1 MRTVTARHARRAGTL
16 RGMSSQTWR
25 TPAIILA
32 CGCIIMCISFGIRA
46 GFGLFLQPI
55 SLEHGWGREVFSFAI
70 ALQNLMWGALGAVAG
85 GLADRYGPGRVVAI
99 GAICYILGLIGLAY
113 IDTPLLLHLNSGL
126 LLGGALGGTSFG
138 IILAVIGRTVAP
150 ERRSLAMGVATAA
163 GSFGQFLL
171 LPITQA
177 LISTFDWHTAL
188 LVLAGIAAL
197 IIPLSLA
204 LVGDPAAGSGAKQ
217 QSIGEAL
224 REALGEKGF
233 HLLFWGYFVCG
244 FHIAMLTVH
253 LPAFVTDAGLS
264 AAHGMTALALIGLFN
279 VIGTFGA
286 GWLGGRFSK
295 KYLLS
300 TIYSIR
306 AVLISMLVFLP
317 LTPVVL
323 YLFAVGIGL
332 LWLGTVPLTNGLVG
346 QIFGMRYAAMLAS
359 IVFFGHQIGSFVG
372 VWLAG
377 YLYDTTGS
385 YAGAFMASI
394 GLGVFAALVNLPVN
408 EKPLAERAKHAAAVA

>member
-1 MRTVTARHARRAGTL
+1 MEKT
-16 RGMSSQTWR
+16 SWR
-25 TPAIILA
+25 TPAIVLA
-32 CGCIIMCISFGIRA
+32 AGCAIMCISFGIRA

-55 SLEHGWGREVFSFAI
+55 SLEYGWGREVFSLSI

-85 GLADRYGPGRVVAI
+85 GLADRYGPGRVVAA
-99 GAICYILGLIGLAY
+99 GAVCYILGLIGMSY
-113 IDTPLLLHLNSGL
+113 IATPWLLHVNSGL

-150 ERRSLAMGVATAA
+150 ERRSMAMGVATAA

-171 LPITQA
+171 LPLTQA
-177 LISTFDWHTAL
+177 LIASLNWHVAL

-204 LVGDPAAGSGAKQ
+204 LVANPAAGTAAKQ
-217 QSIGEAL
+217 QSIAEAL
-224 REALGEKGF
+224 REAMGEKGF

-253 LPAFVTDAGLS
+253 LPAFVTDQGLS
-264 AAHGMTALALIGLFN
+264 PAHGMTALALIGLFN
-279 VIGTFGA
+279 VIGTFGS

-306 AVLISMLVFLP
+306 ALLISMLVFLP
-317 LTPVVL
+317 LTPLTL
-323 YLFAVGIGL
+323 YIFACGIGL

-372 VWLAG
+372 VWGAG
-377 YLYDTTGS
+377 YLYDHTGS
-385 YAGAFMASI
+385 YSGAFIASI
-394 GLGVFAALVNLPVN
+394 GLGIFAALVNLPVN
-408 EKPLAERAKHAAAVA
+408 EEPLAERRAAAAAA

>member
-1 MRTVTARHARRAGTL
+1 MNPA
-16 RGMSSQTWR
+16 SWR
-25 TPAIILA
+25 TPAVVLA
-32 CGCIIMCISFGIRA
+32 CGALIMLISFGIRA

-55 SLEHGWGREVFSFAI
+55 SLEYGWGREVFSFSI
-70 ALQNLMWGALGAVAG
+70 ALQNLMWGALGALAG
-85 GLADRYGPGRVVAI
+85 GFADRYGPGRVVAA
-99 GAICYILGLIGLAY
+99 GALCYILGLVGLAY
-113 IDTPLLLHLNSGL
+113 ISTPLLMHLNAAL

-138 IILAVIGRTVAP
+138 IILAVIGRSVAP
-150 ERRSLAMGVATAA
+150 ERRSLSMGIATAA

-171 LPITQA
+171 LPLTQF
-177 LISTFDWHTAL
+177 LISRFDWHVAL
-188 LVLAGIAAL
+188 LILAGVAAL
-197 IIPLSLA
+197 IIPLCLA
-204 LVGDPAAGSGAKQ
+204 LAGNPAPAGAARQ

-224 REALGEKGF
+224 REALREKGF

-253 LPAFVTDAGLS
+253 LPSFVTDAGLS

-300 TIYSIR
+300 TIYSVR
-306 AVLISMLVFLP
+306 AVLIAMLVFFP
-317 LTPVVL
+317 LSPVIL
-323 YLFAVGIGL
+323 YVFACGIGL

-385 YAGAFMASI
+385 YSGAFIASI
-394 GLGVFAALVNLPVN
+394 ALGVFAALVNLPVN
-408 EKPLAERAKHAAAVA
+408 EKPLVERRPAVA

>member
-1 MRTVTARHARRAGTL
+1 MQNV
-16 RGMSSQTWR
+16 SWR
-25 TPAIILA
+25 TPLVVLV
-32 CGCIIMCISFGIRA
+32 CGCLIMTISFGIRA
-46 GFGLFLQPI
+46 GFGLFLQPM
-55 SLEHGWGREVFSFAI
+55 SLEYGWGREVFSFAI
-70 ALQNLMWGALGAVAG
+70 ALQNLMWGALGALAG
-85 GLADRYGPGRVVAI
+85 GFADRYGPGRVVAG
-99 GAICYILGLIGLAY
+99 GAICYVLGLIGLAY
-113 IDTPLLLHLNSGL
+113 IDTPLLLHLNSAV
-126 LLGGALGGTSFG
+126 LLGGTPFG
-138 IILAVIGRTVAP
+138 IILAVIGRTIVP
-150 ERRSLAMGVATAA
+150 EKRSLYMGIATAA
-163 GSFGQFLL
+163 GSFGQFAL
-171 LPITQA
+171 LPLTQV
-177 LISTFDWHTAL
+177 LIASLGWHNAL
-188 LVLAGIAAL
+188 LVLAGIAAI

-204 LVGDPAAGSGAKQ
+204 LVGSPATAAAGVRQ
-217 QSIGEAL
+217 QSIAEAL
-224 REALGEKGF
+224 REAMREKGF

-264 AAHGMTALALIGLFN
+264 AAHGMTALALIGLCN
-279 VIGTFGA
+279 VVGTLGA
-286 GWLGGRFSK
+286 GYLGGRFSK

-306 AVLISMLVFLP
+306 AVLIAMLVFFP
-317 LTPVVL
+317 LSPFIL
-323 YLFAVGIGL
+323 YTFAVGIGL

-385 YAGAFMASI
+385 YNGAFIASI

-408 EKPLAERAKHAAAVA
+408 EKPLAERGKHAAAVA

>member
-1 MRTVTARHARRAGTL
+1 MNQA
-16 RGMSSQTWR
+16 SWR
-25 TPAIILA
+25 TPLVVLV
-32 CGCIIMCISFGIRA
+32 CGCLIMTISFGIRA

-55 SLEHGWGREVFSFAI
+55 SLEHGWGREVFSFSI

-85 GLADRYGPGRVVAI
+85 GLADRYGPGRVVAV
-99 GAICYILGLIGLAY
+99 GAICYVLGLIGLAY
-113 IDTPLLLHLNSGL
+113 IDTPWLLHLNSSL

-150 ERRSLAMGVATAA
+150 ERRTVYMGMATAA

-171 LPITQA
+171 VPLTQA
-177 LISTFDWHTAL
+177 LIATLNWHNAL
-188 LVLAGIAAL
+188 LVLAAIAAL
-197 IIPLSLA
+197 IVPLTLA
-204 LVGDPAAGSGAKQ
+204 LASKPTAGVGATTSQ
-217 QSIGEAL
+217 QTLGQAL
-224 REALGEKGF
+224 REAIGEKGF

-253 LPAFVTDAGLS
+253 LPAFVTDQGLS
-264 AAHGMTALALIGLFN
+264 PAHGMTALALIGLFN
-279 VIGTFGA
+279 VLGTLGA
-286 GWLGGRFSK
+286 GYLGGRFSK

-306 AVLISMLVFLP
+306 AVLISMLVVFP
-317 LTPVVL
+317 LSPWTL
-323 YLFAVGIGL
+323 YIFAIGIGL

-346 QIFGMRYAAMLAS
+346 QICGMRYAAMLMS
-359 IVFFGHQIGSFVG
+359 IVFLGHQIGSFVG
-372 VWLAG
+372 IWLAG

-385 YAGAFMASI
+385 YNGAFLTSI

-408 EKPLAERAKHAAAVA
+408 EKPLAERRHAPAVA